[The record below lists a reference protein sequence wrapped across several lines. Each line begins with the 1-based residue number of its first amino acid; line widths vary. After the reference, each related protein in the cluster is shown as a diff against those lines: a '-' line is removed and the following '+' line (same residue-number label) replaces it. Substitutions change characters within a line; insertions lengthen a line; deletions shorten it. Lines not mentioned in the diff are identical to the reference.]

1 MDRCR
6 AVGSRAGTR
15 KVLIRMLAAL
25 VGVSVWLVGGVEQQ
39 RRLCPVSEGFSPA
52 QVGDGADLG

>member
-1 MDRCR
+1 M
-6 AVGSRAGTR
+6 GSRAGTR